1 MAAIDILYFGSLRE
15 ALGRDEERVD
25 PPSHVLTIE
34 DLRQWLAARGEPYTG
49 LLSNPS
55 ALGAAIEHQA
65 AEPNDSF
72 FGARQVA
79 LFPKMNGI

>member
-1 MAAIDILYFGSLRE
+1 MAALDILYFGSLRE

-34 DLRQWLAARGEPYTG
+34 DLRQWLVARGEPYAG
-49 LLSNPS
+49 LFSDAS
-55 ALGAAIEHQA
+55 ALGAAIEHQQA
-65 AEPNDSF
+65 GPSDSF

-79 LFPKMNGI
+79 LFPKVGGI

>member
-1 MAAIDILYFGSLRE
+1 MAALDILYFGRLRE

-34 DLRQWLAARGEPYTG
+34 DLRQWLAARGEPYAG
-49 LLSNPS
+49 LLSDPS
-55 ALGAAIEHQA
+55 VLSAAIEHQA

-79 LFPKMNGI
+79 LFPVIGGI